1 MSTTEQIAGEL
12 WTEWQWLTSRE
23 KAETFPF

>member
-1 MSTTEQIAGEL
+1 MSATEQIAGEP

-23 KAETFPF
+23 KAGSFPF